1 MALVYHRLLPVEEAL
16 QKAWESLA
24 MTGWPKAEEVPLM
37 ESLGKVLAE
46 PVYAR
51 VDSPPFDRS
60 VMDGFA
66 VHSSDVF
73 TADEAHPVKLKPI
86 GRAEVGMIFP
96 GQVPPGH
103 CLEIATGAPVPR
115 GCDAVVMVEYTK
127 RVGDG
132 VLIYRGVSPG
142 ENIAQAGSDISAGD
156 LIFRRHR
163 VISSRELA
171 ALAAQGVERVRVYRP
186 PSIAVFS
193 TGNEITPAGQPLKPG
208 RVYDVNGPA
217 TASLLREMGIH
228 AQLMG
233 ILPDD
238 EAAIRKSLE
247 EALSRHDVV
256 ITSGSTSA
264 GFGDVIYRVFDSLGK
279 PGVLVHGLR
288 LKPGKPTVIAVARG
302 RLLIGLPGFPLSA
315 LMVFHLVAKPLL
327 LLMAGQRPST
337 PMMTLQAR
345 VPFTLEAGRGKRE
358 LLPVQLV
365 EGRDGLIAYP
375 LLTPSGSASALALA
389 DGFIDIPEDREFLR
403 AEERVSVTPIT
414 PHLKLSDLAVI
425 GSHCPGIDRLVER
438 LPGLEVKSI
447 SVGSWAGWEAVKR
460 GEADIAGTHL
470 LDESTMEYNV
480 PILRK
485 AGLEGRAVIVRGYA
499 RRIGL
504 VVASGNPKRIRSI
517 EDLLRDD
524 VIFINRNRG
533 SGIRTYLDLKLKPVL
548 GGREAGQAIHGYRYE
563 VKTHTAVAAAI
574 EQGRADVG
582 IAIEAVKKYYGVDFI
597 PLGEEIYDLL
607 INKERLSK
615 PAVQIFLEELRSEDF
630 QKELVEELPGY
641 RVLPETG
648 KVIAG

>member
-1 MALVYHRLLPVEEAL
+1 
-16 QKAWESLA
+16 
-24 MTGWPKAEEVPLM
+24 
-37 ESLGKVLAE
+37 LAE

-60 VMDGFA
+60 VVDGFA
-66 VHSSDVF
+66 VHASDVF
-73 TADEAHPVKLKPI
+73 AADEAHPIKLKII

-96 GQVPPGH
+96 GEVPPGH

-142 ENIAQAGSDISAGD
+142 ENIAQAGSDISDGD

-163 VISSRELA
+163 LISSRELA
-171 ALAAQGVERVRVYRP
+171 ALAAQGVERVRVYRT
-186 PSIAVFS
+186 PSVAVFS
-193 TGNEITPAGQPLKPG
+193 TGNEVMPAGQPLKPG

-228 AQLMG
+228 AQLLG

-238 EAAIRKSLE
+238 EAAIRGSLE
-247 EALSRHDVV
+247 EALSRYDVV

-264 GFGDVIYRVFDSLGK
+264 GFGDVIYRVFDGLGR

-302 RLLIGLPGFPLSA
+302 KLLIGLPGFPLSA
-315 LMVFHLVAKPLL
+315 LMVFHLVARPLL
-327 LLMAGQRPST
+327 LMMAGQRPST
-337 PMMTLQAR
+337 ALMSLEAR
-345 VPFTLEAGRGKRE
+345 VPFTPEVGRGKRE

-365 EGRDGLIAYP
+365 GGREGLIAYP
-375 LLTPSGSASALALA
+375 LLAHSGSASALALA

-403 AEERVSVTPIT
+403 ADERVSVTPIT
-414 PHLKLSDLAVI
+414 PHLRLSDLTII

-438 LPGLEVKSI
+438 LPGLEVKSV

-480 PILRK
+480 PFLRR
-485 AGLEGRAVIVRGYA
+485 AGLEGRAVIVRGYS

-504 VVASGNPKRIRSI
+504 VVARGNPKHIRSI
-517 EDLLRDD
+517 EDLLREDI
-524 VIFINRNRG
+524 IFVNRVRG
-533 SGIRTYLDLKLKPVL
+533 SGIRTYLDLRLKPIL
-548 GGREAGQAIHGYRYE
+548 GGREPGRAIHGYHYE
-563 VKTHTAVAAAI
+563 VKTHTAVAAAV

-607 INKERLSK
+607 ISKERLSK
-615 PAVQIFLEELRSEDF
+615 PAVQMFLRELGSEEF
-630 QKELVEELPGY
+630 QRELVEELPGY
-641 RVLPETG
+641 GVLPDTG